1 MVVIPDAHFLA
12 GGDGAEMFQA
22 SDEARPFGGIERAAV
37 GGAKAEGGF
46 ACAVDAVAAFGN
58 DGDAGTERF

>member
-1 MVVIPDAHFLA
+1 
-12 GGDGAEMFQA
+12 MFQA

-58 DGDAGTERF
+58 NGDAGTERF